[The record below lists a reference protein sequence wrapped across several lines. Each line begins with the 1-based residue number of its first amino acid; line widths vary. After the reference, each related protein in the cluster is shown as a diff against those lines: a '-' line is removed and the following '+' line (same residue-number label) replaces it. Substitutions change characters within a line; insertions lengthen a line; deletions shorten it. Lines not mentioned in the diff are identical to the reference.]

1 MNFNKGEFTK
11 LRRDMKAVLAGLEE
25 KYHLDFEFGSI
36 TYGEYEFKMKV
47 SAKKTD
53 IGDVRKIDF
62 ERKCRTYGFS
72 PEDYERKVKFGGD
85 EYIFV
90 GFRDNA
96 RKYCCWV
103 EKTSDKTMAAVDVHS
118 MMAALNRAC

>member
-11 LRRDMKAVLAGLEE
+11 LREDMKAVLAGLEE

-90 GFRDNA
+90 GEDKRQNNGGSRCSFNDGSI
-96 RKYCCWV
+96 KQGV
-103 EKTSDKTMAAVDVHS
+103 LTTSFF
-118 MMAALNRAC
+118 NRQI

>member
-11 LRRDMKAVLAGLEE
+11 LREDMKAVLAGLEE

-53 IGDVRKIDF
+53 IGMFARLILNENAEHMDFHQKIT
-62 ERKCRTYGFS
+62 R
-72 PEDYERKVKFGGD
+72 
-85 EYIFV
+85 
-90 GFRDNA
+90 
-96 RKYCCWV
+96 
-103 EKTSDKTMAAVDVHS
+103 EK
-118 MMAALNRAC
+118 

>member
-11 LRRDMKAVLAGLEE
+11 LREDMKAVLAGLEE

-36 TYGEYEFKMKV
+36 TYGEYEFKMRV

-62 ERKCRTYGFS
+62 ERKM
-72 PEDYERKVKFGGD
+72 PNIW
-85 EYIFV
+85 IFT
-90 GFRDNA
+90 R
-96 RKYCCWV
+96 R
-103 EKTSDKTMAAVDVHS
+103 
-118 MMAALNRAC
+118 L